1 MGVLNTS
8 LLLVTLFLAL
18 PAGSQANTQYVFNF
32 ENDLEGWSSSRDS
45 WRWADESILQGNT
58 IPSGYYK
65 GFAVM
70 DKKFTSGELYTTYFT
85 ASQGGNFTMKFYLR
99 SQYHLSNTFKVYT
112 KTRYNIVKLF
122 LDLKEY
128 SMPTT
133 NSWTIVQKEL
143 PAEPQDIMFEILCYN
158 GDKAPADHLRD
169 HDPPQHNPPQHNPPQ
184 NLHKPPQNLHNPPQN
199 LHNPPQNLHNPPQN
213 LHNPPQNLHNPP
225 QNLHN
230 PPQNLHNPPQN
241 LHNPPQNLH
250 NPPQNLHNPPQNL
263 HNPPQNL
270 HNPPQNLHNPPQN
283 LHNPP
288 QNLHNPPQNLHN
300 PPQNLHNPPQN
311 LHNPPQN
318 LHNPP
323 QNLHNPPQNLHNP
336 PQNLHNPP
344 QNLHNPPQNLHN
356 PTTEPPQSTTEP
368 PQSTTAAP
376 TTELPTTAATPTAR
390 PMTTVPTIEP
400 STTTAPTT
408 APPTT
413 APPTT
418 AAPGGPIT
426 FNFESG
432 MEGWS
437 LVHMNEGAF
446 RRVHF
451 EDAAHRVGPPPD
463 GPQVLQVFADNVQT
477 GTVVARSPRLQATK
491 DEMMIVIRFWMDGS
505 QDFPAQLKLR
515 RQFSYDV
522 FEEEPV
528 VNLDAFGDQIN
539 NVWFKYTKYKKLE
552 EGETFYLFIEAS
564 LGGDMKN
571 SVAVSSIQLD
581 GVKIIEDN
589 EPMLF
594 DFEGGLTGWTAGKN
608 DGGIWELTTWEKLD
622 PSLNVPKPITGE
634 KFLIASRSSIYSG
647 TITLESPIMEVSQG
661 TNQLLKF
668 QFYLRGTVTYPVVL
682 RIRKKT
688 PDGTYDDLPFIDLR
702 KYGNVDYQQW
712 MRLEHE
718 IEIPVNPEDTQYQL
732 VVEVDLGSNLG
743 NVVALDDIQVTQI
756 RRR

>member
-1 MGVLNTS
+1 M
-8 LLLVTLFLAL
+8 
-18 PAGSQANTQYVFNF
+18 
-32 ENDLEGWSSSRDS
+32 
-45 WRWADESILQGNT
+45 
-58 IPSGYYK
+58 
-65 GFAVM
+65 
-70 DKKFTSGELYTTYFT
+70 
-85 ASQGGNFTMKFYLR
+85 
-99 SQYHLSNTFKVYT
+99 
-112 KTRYNIVKLF
+112 
-122 LDLKEY
+122 
-128 SMPTT
+128 
-133 NSWTIVQKEL
+133 
-143 PAEPQDIMFEILCYN
+143 
-158 GDKAPADHLRD
+158 
-169 HDPPQHNPPQHNPPQ
+169 
-184 NLHKPPQNLHNPPQN
+184 
-199 LHNPPQNLHNPPQN
+199 
-213 LHNPPQNLHNPP
+213 
-225 QNLHN
+225 
-230 PPQNLHNPPQN
+230 
-241 LHNPPQNLH
+241 
-250 NPPQNLHNPPQNL
+250 
-263 HNPPQNL
+263 
-270 HNPPQNLHNPPQN
+270 
-283 LHNPP
+283 
-288 QNLHNPPQNLHN
+288 
-300 PPQNLHNPPQN
+300 
-311 LHNPPQN
+311 
-318 LHNPP
+318 
-323 QNLHNPPQNLHNP
+323 
-336 PQNLHNPP
+336 
-344 QNLHNPPQNLHN
+344 
-356 PTTEPPQSTTEP
+356 
-368 PQSTTAAP
+368 
-376 TTELPTTAATPTAR
+376 
-390 PMTTVPTIEP
+390 
-400 STTTAPTT
+400 
-408 APPTT
+408 
-413 APPTT
+413 
-418 AAPGGPIT
+418 
-426 FNFESG
+426 
-432 MEGWS
+432 
-437 LVHMNEGAF
+437 HMNEGAF